1 MELDFEIEARNAQTT
16 AQAKRKEKK
25 QHALVL
31 TLTPKATSACGLKL
45 LLYAALLVYEAL
57 N

>member
-31 TLTPKATSACGLKL
+31 TLTL
-45 LLYAALLVYEAL
+45 
-57 N
+57 